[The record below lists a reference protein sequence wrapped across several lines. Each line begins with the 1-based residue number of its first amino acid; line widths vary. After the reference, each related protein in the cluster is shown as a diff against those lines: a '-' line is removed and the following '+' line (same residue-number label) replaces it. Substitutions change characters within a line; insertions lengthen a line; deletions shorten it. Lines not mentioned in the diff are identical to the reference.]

1 MRYLPLF
8 VLTLLLPPSAQV
20 GPLDLGGSKP
30 PRKDSWITFLS
41 HRSGDNLLYRMRP
54 DGTDC
59 KPIFGGPVKDAPG
72 FDDGMTL
79 YLEPHWTWQSPDR
92 KYFVSWARDSV
103 RPEAKSTMRVRFRL
117 HLGRADGTG
126 PVRLLTPV
134 CMEAAAWSPDNKR
147 LAYALLNDN
156 EASAHRTPAR
166 MTRIYVVAIDGTTE
180 DKIFEQPG
188 HWTPQDWSPDGKRLL
203 LTHGEIINSKLMRSE
218 LVELDM
224 EHVEKVLKHARRN
237 TFEDRQWQNSDTSE
251 LLGPV
256 LGQAA
261 PVEPTSARY
270 SPDGKLIAVTAI
282 RKAERPGAWK
292 ALDFELGVIDRA
304 KATYRKVV
312 RHDDGL
318 RGPICWSPDSS
329 EVLFSR
335 PLKAGDKRE
344 RPIPGDGGVYEEHGL
359 GLWAIKPDGT
369 GERLLTTGWGPD
381 WR

>member
-224 EHVEKVLKHARRN
+224 EHVEKVLKHPRRN
-237 TFEDRQWQNSDTSE
+237 TFED
-251 LLGPV
+251 L
-256 LGQAA
+256 
-261 PVEPTSARY
+261 
-270 SPDGKLIAVTAI
+270 SPSSSYRITA
-282 RKAERPGAWK
+282 
-292 ALDFELGVIDRA
+292 
-304 KATYRKVV
+304 
-312 RHDDGL
+312 
-318 RGPICWSPDSS
+318 
-329 EVLFSR
+329 FS
-335 PLKAGDKRE
+335 
-344 RPIPGDGGVYEEHGL
+344 GL
-359 GLWAIKPDGT
+359 GTVFALGT
-369 GERLLTTGWGPD
+369 GGAGILFCAASAWSRAGASCHEMQPDFLLNPSFH
-381 WR
+381 WRCIQR